1 MRPRSVLVALLAL
14 PACDVGE
21 APAGECDAPRR
32 VLGPDEVDLAAAA
45 IPSLA
50 GDRLVIASGLPA
62 EVVAVDACG
71 GGPAAIAGEAQA
83 LSGAF
88 ALSSPAGPIA
98 LGQRPDGALLRLA
111 TLADDESDAPRE
123 IARLDPL
130 ASGWFRWSDGLLL
143 WSGPLMHETPGP
155 SAVLWYAGGADA
167 ATLLAPD
174 VVWLARGGPDEFV
187 ALTEQAELL
196 RLADGAATTVR
207 AQIRR
212 ASLAPDGAQ
221 IAWQSLGGATS
232 ELHTLAT
239 DATVELAG
247 TSAVRSARDFGT
259 WLWTDAAVAA
269 TDASGHLISA
279 HDRDGGT
286 PLADPPPHLVA
297 RADAA
302 PGGRWLFL
310 TAELAPERVELAW
323 DPHTGEAFEWYRGPD
338 APARPQADGDGVRY
352 LDGDRLYLR
361 RPGRARALLQLE
373 ASLDAT
379 PLADGRTLMSLP
391 GAGLD
396 RHRLVLLSADAS
408 TRTDLADG
416 VARWSVTADDPPRV
430 AYTIPDGPDAGVWVA
445 PLE

>member
-1 MRPRSVLVALLAL
+1 MLVALLALLAL

-32 VLGPDEVDLAAAA
+32 VLDPDELDLAAAA
-45 IPSLA
+45 NPSLA

-71 GGPAAIAGEAQA
+71 GGTAAIAGAAQA

-88 ALSSPAGPIA
+88 ALTSPAGPIA
-98 LGQRPDGALLRLA
+98 LGQRPDGAVLRLDA
-111 TLADDESDAPRE
+111 LADAEADAPRE

-130 ASGWFRWSDGLLL
+130 ASGWFRWTDGMLL

-155 SAVLWYAGGADA
+155 SSVLWYAAGADA
-167 ATLLAPD
+167 ATLLATD
-174 VVWLARGGPDEFV
+174 VVWLARGGTDEFV
-187 ALTEQAELL
+187 ALTDQAELL
-196 RLADGAATTVR
+196 RLADGAATPIR

-221 IAWQSLGGATS
+221 IAWQSLGASTS
-232 ELHTLAT
+232 ELHTLASAT
-239 DATVELAG
+239 TVELAG
-247 TSAVRSARDFGT
+247 TAAVRSARDAGT
-259 WLWTDAAVAA
+259 WLWTDAAVAG
-269 TDASGHLISA
+269 TDASGRLLSA
-279 HDRDGGT
+279 HDRGDGT

-302 PGGRWLFL
+302 PGGPWLFL
-310 TAELAPERVELAW
+310 TAQLAPERVELAW
-323 DPHTGEAFEWYRGPD
+323 DPHTGEAFEWYRGP
-338 APARPQADGDGVRY
+338 AIPGRPQADGDGVRY
-352 LDGDRLYLR
+352 LDGARLYLQ
-361 RPGRARALLQLE
+361 RPGRARAVLQLE

-391 GAGLD
+391 GDGLD
-396 RHRLVLLSADAS
+396 RHRLVVLSADAR

-445 PLE
+445 SLD